1 MRTRL
6 LTALLVS
13 SLGAAAFAQTDVIK
27 QLGSNAVAAQDA
39 IFSAFS
45 SGYIETVGTKSVFK
59 TATDEGKAAMVRGV
73 IAFARTFSTSAD
85 FNKRYAT
92 YRENAKPSAP
102 ETQKTGADVR
112 AEQKK
117 SMQAAIANMEALAIK
132 MPQMKKDIDKS
143 IAEMKDNLAKL
154 DSDTKMAAM
163 MDEGMKQQNIAMAE
177 DYKKRMAE
185 WEKKY
190 PIDPKPM
197 IVSRLKQFLDMAAT
211 VDFTAKVV
219 PAKYNAKTM
228 VFENQAYEQKD
239 SQWKMMYRAG
249 KPAVDAARAAAQE
262 WLKALGG

>member
-1 MRTRL
+1 MRTRF

-13 SLGAAAFAQTDVIK
+13 SLGAAAFAQADVIK
-27 QLGSNAVAAQDA
+27 QLGSNVTEAQDE

-45 SGYIETVGTKSVFK
+45 SGTVYPSGTKSVFK
-59 TATDEGKAAMVRGV
+59 TATDDGKAAMVRGV

-85 FNKRYAT
+85 FNKRYAM

-102 ETQKTGADVR
+102 ETAKTGADVR

-132 MPQMKKDIDKS
+132 MPQMKKDIDKQ

-177 DYKKRMAE
+177 DYKRRMAE

-190 PIDPKPM
+190 PADPKPM
-197 IVSRLKQFLDMAAT
+197 IVSRLKQFLDMSAT

-219 PAKYNAKTM
+219 PSKNNPKTM
-228 VFENQAYEQKD
+228 VFANPAFEDKD

-249 KPAVDAARAAAQE
+249 KPAVDAARAAAQD
-262 WLKALGG
+262 WLKAIGG